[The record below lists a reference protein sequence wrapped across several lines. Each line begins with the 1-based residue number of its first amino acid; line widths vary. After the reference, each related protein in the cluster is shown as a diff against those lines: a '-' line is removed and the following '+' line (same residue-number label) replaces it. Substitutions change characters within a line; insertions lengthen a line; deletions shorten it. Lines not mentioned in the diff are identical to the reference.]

1 MHSVTIW
8 VLIDFL
14 FFLILL
20 YLNSSR
26 FKYRKT
32 GVRLDLRSKY
42 RELILILILLFC
54 IYNKTEG
61 DYFHYKEILEEETSS
76 SIHNSHLEIPYKFI
90 ISLIGN
96 NYFLFRFIIWGASL
110 FFISRIFSVLKI
122 NNNNSWFCFI
132 VFSLIAFAYVRA
144 SMGITLFYLGYT
156 ICLYKKEIITKILG
170 LSLLILSLLFHKSII
185 FLLAVGIIA
194 PLIRFNRITIF
205 FSLIAFPFI
214 VRFLNGS
221 ILSIF
226 FAFQDLKGIGYL
238 TQESVGMGLAGNIRL
253 VFIITGVVLS
263 LYPFYHL
270 KKKGYIPILKTDRIY
285 FNFIY
290 LLFYGSF
297 ILMFFSF
304 GMVEFVSRIREM
316 AYIPLTILVSN
327 NINKL
332 MFIPRKVFLGILI
345 VLLGDFYY
353 FAYMYYLK
361 TLGLGI

>member
-1 MHSVTIW
+1 MFNVTIW
-8 VLIDFL
+8 VLIDF
-14 FFLILL
+14 FVFLVLL
-20 YLNSSR
+20 CFTSSGFR
-26 FKYRKT
+26 YRKN
-32 GVRLDLRSKY
+32 GVKIDLKSKY
-42 RELILILILLFC
+42 RTLILILILLFC

-76 SIHNSHLEIPYKFI
+76 SIHDSHLEMPYNLI

-122 NNNNSWFCFI
+122 NNDNSWFCFI

-144 SMGITLFYLGYT
+144 SMGISLFYLGYT
-156 ICLYKKEIITKILG
+156 ICLYKKSVIIKLLG
-170 LSLLILSLLFHKSII
+170 LLLLILSLFFHKSIM
-185 FLLAVGIIA
+185 FLIAVGIIA
-194 PLIRFNRITIF
+194 PLIRLNIITILL
-205 FSLIAFPFI
+205 SLIAFPLI
-214 VRFLNGS
+214 VRFLNESVLG
-221 ILSIF
+221 IF

-238 TQESVGMGLAGNIRL
+238 AQESVGMGLAGNLRL

-263 LYPFYHL
+263 LYSFYYL
-270 KKKGYIPILKTDRIY
+270 KKKDKNSTLKTDRIY
-285 FNFIY
+285 FNFVY

-297 ILMFFSF
+297 ILMFFNF

-316 AYIPLTILVSN
+316 AYIPLTICVSN

-332 MFIPRKVFLGILI
+332 MFIPQKVFLGILI

-353 FAYMYYLK
+353 FAYMYHLK